1 MFHKT
6 IKSETPALSADPLR
20 TTGEAEF
27 RVEELFFSRTDTR
40 GVIQSFNGV
49 FERISGFAVSELEKA
64 PHRLVRHPDMPKGLF
79 WLMWDG
85 IKAGH
90 PVGAYVRNR
99 TKDGAFYWVFA
110 LISPIE
116 GGFLSVRLK
125 PTSGLLPKIEALY
138 ADLRR
143 AEVEE
148 GLSPEASANML
159 LQRLAEMGYGSYA
172 GFQTRALAAEASSRE
187 RLMTGRDNTIRVA
200 MARLLDGAAELNRA
214 RASLSE
220 HLAQIGTVSINMRIM
235 ASHAEPGGGPI
246 STISENYLQMSE
258 RISRQLDAL
267 STDAAR
273 SSTLMATEEEH
284 ALFVTTASD
293 LMETAAEAFVAD
305 TGGLNAEADIPL
317 IRALAARYRDMS
329 RVSMEKTAR
338 MADRVI
344 TETRDLRLALQ
355 GLDQVRMLCRIENG
369 RFGSAIAGLA
379 SIVEELDRSHALIQT
394 RLDSISVASRR
405 IVNDAEAVLGET

>member
-1 MFHKT
+1 MFHKSIT
-6 IKSETPALSADPLR
+6 AETAVSAHDAARPS
-20 TTGEAEF
+20 GEAEF
-27 RVEELFFSRTDTR
+27 AVEDLFFSRTDAR

-49 FERISGFAVSELEKA
+49 FERISGFPVGELDKA
-64 PHRLVRHPDMPKGLF
+64 PHRLVRHPDMPRGVF
-79 WLMWDG
+79 WLMWHG

-99 TKDGAFYWVFA
+99 TKEGAYYWVFA

-116 GGFLSVRLK
+116 GGYLSVRLK
-125 PTSGLLPKIEALY
+125 PTSALRDTVEALY

-143 AEVEE
+143 AEVED
-148 GLSPEASANML
+148 GLSPEASAQAL
-159 LQRLAEMGYGSYA
+159 LLRLAGMGYASYA
-172 GFQTRALAAEASSRE
+172 GFQTRALAAEASART
-187 RLMTGRDNTIRVA
+187 RLMGGRDNPVHAA
-200 MARLLDGAAELNRA
+200 MGRLLDGTAELNRT

-267 STDAAR
+267 SNDAVR
-273 SSTLMATEEEH
+273 GSTLLASEEEH
-284 ALFVTTASD
+284 ALFVTTAAD
-293 LMETAAEAFVAD
+293 LMETAVAAFAAD

-317 IRALAARYRDMS
+317 IRALATAYRNMS
-329 RVSMEKTAR
+329 RESMERTAR

-344 TETRDLRLALQ
+344 METRDLRLALQ

-369 RFGSAIAGLA
+369 RSGNAIAGLA

-394 RLDSISVASRR
+394 RLESISSASRK
-405 IVNDAEAVLGET
+405 IVNDAETVLADG